1 MCFKGLFKFFCN
13 KNNVSDC
20 EVCHD
25 YGFDRDFENPVNTNK
40 NEFLPSGHQNNDK
53 NTNMFIQ
60 DENTNMFIQDENT
73 NMFIQDE
80 NTNMF
85 IQDENIDESV
95 TILNLNKYSKS
106 SAPKLHTMNGK
117 ELWCKIIDVYDG
129 DTVDIIF
136 YSGKELVHHKFR
148 LYGIDTPELKPL
160 KNISNRNEII
170 EKAKEAK
177 LYLEKLVLNKI
188 VYIRFKNEEKYGRLM
203 GNIYFTKSENQKSIN
218 QKMIDSGLAVEYYG
232 QKK

>member
-1 MCFKGLFKFFCN
+1 MCIRGLFKFFCN
-13 KNNVSDC
+13 KNDVSDT

-25 YGFDRDFENPVNTNK
+25 YGFDRDYENSGNSKTTPNTFINNEIK
-40 NEFLPSGHQNNDK
+40 NEFNC
-53 NTNMFIQ
+53 TEAEAF
-60 DENTNMFIQDENT
+60 
-73 NMFIQDE
+73 
-80 NTNMF
+80 
-85 IQDENIDESV
+85 
-95 TILNLNKYSKS
+95 TILNLNKYCKS

-136 YSGKELVHHKFR
+136 YMANELLHYKFR

-160 KNISNRNEII
+160 KIIANRNEII
-170 EKAKEAK
+170 ERAKEAK
-177 LYLEKLVLNKI
+177 LYLETLVLNKI

-203 GNIYFTKSENQKSIN
+203 GNIYFSKSENQKSIN
-218 QKMIDSGLAVEYYG
+218 QMMIESGFAVEYYG

>member
-25 YGFDRDFENPVNTNK
+25 YGFDRDFENAVNTNK

-60 DENTNMFIQDENT
+60 DENTNMFNY
-73 NMFIQDE
+73 
-80 NTNMF
+80 
-85 IQDENIDESV
+85 DESV
-95 TILNLNKYSKS
+95 TILNLNKYCKS

-177 LYLEKLVLNKI
+177 LYLETLVLNKI

-218 QKMIDSGLAVEYYG
+218 QMMIDSGLAVEYYG